1 MSGVAVDAR
10 LLQQA
15 RRVRA
20 LQQQQQRDHH
30 SLPVVSDN
38 FDDVVSASA
47 LPVMRA
53 TPPRH
58 AKRTSRFLDE
68 ANGAAASASTN
79 NNSNNNNNNS
89 GTVSDALVREFAL
102 VDERQ
107 RRLRLNESAAAKEMI
122 FREMADEGF
131 QIRDAAHR
139 ERVLAAAA
147 AAASS
152 TATTASAPLVLGDDA
167 DPITLEAARRLLL
180 LSAAP
185 PSPPSSAPTSA
196 AAAHGTT
203 TFAEFELF
211 GRRFVV
217 PSPVMPEV
225 VSDVVRRLLE
235 WQHARRAGSMAADV
249 APMPAPTS
257 DWYDDSRALRE
268 RLAVLLPPD
277 ARPSAAISS
286 ESLSPNDAPVLL
298 LAELTR
304 LLRRAR
310 NCAAHRASLRAL
322 HRRLD
327 VIRTRLASAPDV
339 DSSWTAVEPPNAS
352 PRGAAHRDAD
362 DASDDAAFV
371 GLLVDVTLAM
381 LEHVELVFIGEFP
394 RLGMAEE
401 RLCYLR
407 HVLERASIEAAHK
420 QLTRHFATAHRAT
433 DDALA
438 LRYRDLR
445 SALPGHL
452 GVRPRFWLLDTTR
465 LAPYRLAIGLLRLL
479 PVCETPDAK
488 LRCLLNAQTAVT
500 TEVNEY
506 WRLRL
511 PHLAD
516 RSSNAADDAA
526 APSHAPPPPP
536 LDASLMGCAPTR
548 LPIRLAGD
556 ELLPLLS
563 YIVLQARV
571 PHLYAHLA
579 FAADFLAKRRRG
591 DVEGYCAVLFR
602 SVAEYVST
610 LDENALERNIEEI
623 RDELDR
629 AAPRAAPP
637 KPTTAAA
644 AAALQQPPPPLS
656 QPPPP
661 PPPSSLDFDDA
672 DFSEQILP
680 PLDDDDEQ

>member
-1 MSGVAVDAR
+1 MSGVTVDAR

-20 LQQQQQRDHH
+20 MQQQQQQHH
-30 SLPVVSDN
+30 QHHHLPVLSDE
-38 FDDVVSASA
+38 FDDVVHASSLPA
-47 LPVMRA
+47 LRP
-53 TPPRH
+53 TPPR
-58 AKRTSRFLDE
+58 KRTSRLLDE
-68 ANGAAASASTN
+68 TNSNSSATP
-79 NNSNNNNNNS
+79 NSNNNTSAN
-89 GTVSDALVREFAL
+89 DALVREFAL
-102 VDERQ
+102 LDERQ
-107 RRLRLNESAAAKEMI
+107 RWLRLNESAAAKEMI

-147 AAASS
+147 AAAPSL
-152 TATTASAPLVLGDDA
+152 PVVLGDDT
-167 DPITLEAARRLLL
+167 DPITMEAARRLSL
-180 LSAAP
+180 LSAP
-185 PSPPSSAPTSA
+185 PSPPSA
-196 AAAHGTT
+196 AAAAAASATAMNGTA

-217 PSPVMPEV
+217 PSQVVPEV
-225 VSDVVRRLLE
+225 VSDVVRRLVE
-235 WQHARRAGSMAADV
+235 WQHARRAGSTADV

-257 DWYDDSRALRE
+257 DWYTDSRALRE

-310 NCAAHRASLRAL
+310 NCAMHRASLRAL

-339 DSSWTAVEPPNAS
+339 DSSWTAVDPSAPAS
-352 PRGAAHRDAD
+352 TAVRDTD
-362 DASDDAAFV
+362 DASEHAFV

-381 LEHVELVFIGEFP
+381 LEHVELVFVGEFP

-407 HVLERASIEAAHK
+407 HVLERASIEASHK
-420 QLTRHFATAHRAT
+420 QLMRHFANAHCAI
-433 DDALA
+433 DDAMA
-438 LRYRDLR
+438 LRYTDLR

-452 GVRPRFWLLDTTR
+452 GVRPRFWLLDATR

-506 WRLRL
+506 WRSRL
-511 PHLAD
+511 PHLAQ
-516 RSSNAADDAA
+516 SLSASDDV
-526 APSHAPPPPP
+526 APPAPP
-536 LDASLMGCAPTR
+536 LDPSLMGCAPTR

-556 ELLPLLS
+556 DLLPLLS

-579 FAADFLAKRRRG
+579 FAGDFLAKRRRG
-591 DVEGYCAVLFR
+591 DAEGYCAVLFR

-610 LDENALERNIEEI
+610 LDENALEKNIEEI

-629 AAPRAAPP
+629 AAPRVQ
-637 KPTTAAA
+637 
-644 AAALQQPPPPLS
+644 QQPPMQQQQQPMQQQPLGKPVVRS
-656 QPPPP
+656 TSSISPAPGMVSS
-661 PPPSSLDFDDA
+661 SSLDFDDA

-680 PLDDDDEQ
+680 PLDEDGD

>member
-1 MSGVAVDAR
+1 MNLG
-10 LLQQA
+10 
-15 RRVRA
+15 
-20 LQQQQQRDHH
+20 
-30 SLPVVSDN
+30 
-38 FDDVVSASA
+38 ASSS
-47 LPVMRA
+47 
-53 TPPRH
+53 T
-58 AKRTSRFLDE
+58 TN
-68 ANGAAASASTN
+68 ANANANAAAAAGN
-79 NNSNNNNNNS
+79 GN
-89 GTVSDALVREFAL
+89 DALVREFAL

-107 RRLRLNESAAAKEMI
+107 RRLRLHESAAAKEMI

-147 AAASS
+147 AASASS
-152 TATTASAPLVLGDDA
+152 PAAPLVLGDDP
-167 DPITLEAARRLLL
+167 DPITLEAAHRLSL
-180 LSAAP
+180 LSAPTP
-185 PSPPSSAPTSA
+185 PSPPSASSTATT
-196 AAAHGTT
+196 AHGTT

-225 VSDVVRRLLE
+225 VSDVVRRLHE
-235 WQHARRAGSMAADV
+235 WQHARRAGSTAADV

-327 VIRTRLASAPDV
+327 VIRTRLASAPDL
-339 DSSWTAVEPPNAS
+339 DSSWTAVEPNAS
-352 PRGAAHRDAD
+352 PRVVHDAD
-362 DASDDAAFV
+362 DARETAFV

-407 HVLERASIEAAHK
+407 HVLERASIEASHK
-420 QLTRHFATAHRAT
+420 QLMRHFATTHRAV

-438 LRYRDLR
+438 LRYTDLR

-516 RSSNAADDAA
+516 RSSNSAMDDSAT
-526 APSHAPPPPP
+526 PPPPSP
-536 LDASLMGCAPTR
+536 SLDPSLMGCAPTR

-571 PHLYAHLA
+571 PHLYAHVA

-610 LDENALERNIEEI
+610 LDENALEKNIEEI

-629 AAPRAAPP
+629 AAPRAVAPKPVLTTRRTPTATASQIPTLSSSPAPAPP
-637 KPTTAAA
+637 PA
-644 AAALQQPPPPLS
+644 
-656 QPPPP
+656 
-661 PPPSSLDFDDA
+661 SSLDFDDA

-680 PLDDDDEQ
+680 PLEEDD